1 MLIRVFI
8 VCILVSYTV
17 VNLQAQSNW
26 IEWKEDVSE
35 AEEMSGWQEQYEFL
49 CELAEHP
56 FNINTITKEQLE
68 QLPFL
73 SDKIIENILYYIYKY
88 GPMVSKK
95 ELLGIE
101 GMDWQTRRF
110 LETLFILERLIKR
123 KIKFIGKMC

>member
-49 CELAEHP
+49 SELAEHCLLYTSP
-56 FNINTITKEQLE
+56 S
-68 QLPFL
+68 PRDL
-73 SDKIIENILYYIYKY
+73 STSRM
-88 GPMVSKK
+88 PSSA
-95 ELLGIE
+95 
-101 GMDWQTRRF
+101 
-110 LETLFILERLIKR
+110 
-123 KIKFIGKMC
+123 